1 MKFSNSTKK
10 QTRPDGLN
18 STKAVKRMSTTIEDV
33 IARKVFNSRGEETI
47 EIDIITSMGFGR
59 ASAPSGASRGKAEVT
74 PYPKGGIDEAIK
86 KVEQTIAPELIGLNS
101 DSQEEIDGLL
111 HSLDGTNN
119 FSNIGGNTAFA
130 VSLAVADAAANTYG
144 LPLFQYLGGYYAK
157 ELPYPLGNVLSGGK
171 HTRGKGPEIQEFL
184 ILPVGAPSFF
194 EAEKAN
200 TLVHKKVEKALEK
213 KDKSFTGGKSD
224 EGAWTC
230 SLSNEEALEV
240 VAKACEEVSN
250 EIGFECKLALDI
262 AASTFWNNKKKRYMY
277 RNGKRSLDSGEQLE
291 YVLNLIRTY
300 NLIYVEDPFHENDFK
315 SFAELTKKVKSCL
328 ICGDDLFVT
337 NLKRL
342 KKGIR
347 LGSANAIIIKVNQIG
362 TLTDAWE
369 TVRMAKE
376 AGYVPVVSH
385 RSGDTVDNHIA
396 HLAVGLSCPIIKTGV
411 VEGARIAKLNELIRI
426 EEMLGERA
434 LMAQLKV

>member
-1 MKFSNSTKK
+1 MEIITYVPRDAFIIS
-10 QTRPDGLN
+10 RVRG
-18 STKAVKRMSTTIEDV
+18 RMVLDSRGNPTIEV
-33 IARKVFNSRGEETI
+33 EVRTLGG
-47 EIDIITSMGFGR
+47 GFGR
-59 ASAPSGASRGKAEVT
+59 AIAPAGASKGKWEAVERRDTEDKRFGGKGVYSAVRIVNKVLAPMLRGLDSRRQRR
-74 PYPKGGIDEAIK
+74 IDMMMISK
-86 KVEQTIAPELIGLNS
+86 
-101 DSQEEIDGLL
+101 
-111 HSLDGTNN
+111 DGTENK
-119 FSNIGGNTAFA
+119 SKLGANTIIAT
-130 VSLAVADAAANTYG
+130 SLAVAKAAANTYG

-194 EAEKAN
+194 EAQKAN

-213 KDKSFTGGKSD
+213 KDKFFTGGKSD

-250 EIGFECKLALDI
+250 EIGFECKLGLDV
-262 AASTFWNNKKKRYMY
+262 AASTFWNNKKKRYVY

-291 YVLNLIRTY
+291 YILNLIKTY
-300 NLIYVEDPFHENDFK
+300 DLIYVEDPFHENDFK

-342 KKGIR
+342 KKGIK
-347 LGSANAIIIKVNQIG
+347 LGSANAVIIKVNQIG